1 MLVLIDN
8 RDSFTFNLVQALEAL
23 GARVEVV
30 PGRTA
35 SLEAILALR
44 PGHILIGPGPGGPA
58 AARLGLQL
66 VRTPGLDLPI
76 LGVCLGHQVLAL
88 ALGARVEPSREPVHG
103 RPARI
108 AHDGMGVF
116 RGLPSPL
123 VMGRYHSLSVVEAS
137 LPAELA
143 VSARAEDGTVQGLR
157 HRTRPLESVQF
168 HPESILSEHG
178 AALLGNFL
186 EP

>member
-1 MLVLIDN
+1 MLVLVDN

-30 PGRTA
+30 PGRST
-35 SLEAILALR
+35 SLEGLLALR
-44 PGHILIGPGPGGPA
+44 PDHILIGPGPGGPA

-66 VRTPGLDLPI
+66 VRSPAVDVPV

-108 AHDGMGVF
+108 AHDGLGVF
-116 RGLPSPL
+116 RGLPSPV
-123 VMGRYHSLSVVEAS
+123 VMGRYHSLAVVEKS

-143 VSARAEDGTVQGLR
+143 VSARADDGTVQGLR

-178 AALLGNFL
+178 SALLGNFL
-186 EP
+186 KP